1 MRKSISSVV
10 SILGILATPF
20 VALAQSNTVTTSQG
34 IIGLIRF
41 ANTALNDV
49 IVLLITLA
57 IVMFFW
63 GLIRYL
69 INAADAEKRKE
80 GMQTMI
86 YGIIAIFVMV
96 SVWGIIHLLQ
106 STFGVSNTDAAQAPS
121 ALQIQ

>member
-57 IVMFFW
+57 IVVFFW
-63 GLIRYL
+63 GMVRYITGDGKTKAKGL
-69 INAADAEKRKE
+69 STI
-80 GMQTMI
+80 I
-86 YGIIAIFVMV
+86 YSILALFVMV

-106 STFGVSNTDAAQAPS
+106 STFGVSNTDAAEAPS